1 MNYTITNL
9 SAYEMPKAIED
20 KLKDYVAYGEDNDY
34 FKFLNTAI
42 LTERN

>member
-20 KLKDYVAYGEDNDY
+20 KLKD
-34 FKFLNTAI
+34 TWP
-42 LTERN
+42 TEKITTTSVS

>member
-20 KLKDYVAYGEDNDY
+20 KLKDYVA
-34 FKFLNTAI
+34 
-42 LTERN
+42 TEKTTITSVS